1 MLSLLVNKLESVNNS
16 KIEIYLAISAI
27 VYVIL
32 HYLIFNKLN
41 NYTSKYKYI
50 FYVIVIMDIIYA
62 HKLYKSKLPT
72 KEPINESDNNLTKQV
87 NIDYPQMIIERP
99 FIDNDVHN
107 QQYTP
112 FVGNIN
118 LIPQSQ
124 IDQIIKN
131 QEGRNITIQQN
142 KEQVNNAEIKIK
154 DDNEE
159 INTKDSI
166 RTNIRNNKDDEII
179 KDNIKSD
186 KDNINDNIGVS
197 DVNKEIDNEVN
208 KKAIK
213 ESNNEVINDAK
224 EEIKINDNKEDI
236 KDVNNNND
244 KDIEDEEIT
253 LSPINMD

>member
-16 KIEIYLAISAI
+16 KVEIYLAISAI

-50 FYVIVIMDIIYA
+50 FYVLVIMDIIYA
-62 HKLYKSKLPT
+62 HKLYKSKLIKPLKT
-72 KEPINESDNNLTKQV
+72 EIKEPEDKNEIN
-87 NIDYPQMIIERP
+87 YPQMIIERP

-124 IDQIIKN
+124 IEQIIKN
-131 QEGRNITIQQN
+131 EGRNITIQQN
-142 KEQVNNAEIKIK
+142 KEQVKNSEIEIKDNNDKNDIRDNIIDNKEIVK
-154 DDNEE
+154 DDIKNE
-159 INTKDSI
+159 
-166 RTNIRNNKDDEII
+166 I
-179 KDNIKSD
+179 KDNIINNASD
-186 KDNINDNIGVS
+186 GVS
-197 DVNKEIDNEVN
+197 DVKESDNEV
-208 KKAIK
+208 IS
-213 ESNNEVINDAK
+213 EVNNDTK
-224 EEIKINDNKEDI
+224 EEKEDNKDVDN
-236 KDVNNNND
+236 KDND

-253 LSPINMD
+253 LSPVKMD

>member
-16 KIEIYLAISAI
+16 KVEIYLAISAI

-50 FYVIVIMDIIYA
+50 FYLLVIMDIVYA
-62 HKLYKSKLPT
+62 HKLYKSKLIKQIEIEI
-72 KEPINESDNNLTKQV
+72 KEPEDKNEIN
-87 NIDYPQMIIERP
+87 YPQMIIERP

-124 IDQIIKN
+124 IEQIIKN
-131 QEGRNITIQQN
+131 EGRNITIQQN
-142 KEQVNNAEIKIK
+142 KEQVNNAEIEIK
-154 DDNEE
+154 DDNKE
-159 INTKDSI
+159 INNKN
-166 RTNIRNNKDDEII
+166 NIRDNKEEKDDNKSET
-179 KDNIKSD
+179 KDNIINNASD
-186 KDNINDNIGVS
+186 SVNDV
-197 DVNKEIDNEVN
+197 
-208 KKAIK
+208 K
-213 ESNNEVINDAK
+213 ESNNEVISEVNNDTK
-224 EEIKINDNKEDI
+224 EEKEDNKDVDN
-236 KDVNNNND
+236 KDND

-253 LSPINMD
+253 LSPIKMD

>member
-50 FYVIVIMDIIYA
+50 FYVLVIMDIIYA
-62 HKLYKSKLPT
+62 HKLYKSKLNKPIEIEI
-72 KEPINESDNNLTKQV
+72 KEPENKNEV
-87 NIDYPQMIIERP
+87 NYPQMIIERP

-118 LIPQSQ
+118 LIPQNQ
-124 IDQIIKN
+124 IEQMIKN
-131 QEGRNITIQQN
+131 EGRNITIQQN
-142 KEQVNNAEIKIK
+142 KEQVNNSEIEIK
-154 DDNEE
+154 DDNKE
-159 INTKDSI
+159 INNKNNIKD
-166 RTNIRNNKDDEII
+166 NKENKDDNKSET
-179 KDNIKSD
+179 KDNIINNASD
-186 KDNINDNIGVS
+186 SVS
-197 DVNKEIDNEVN
+197 NV
-208 KKAIK
+208 K
-213 ESNNEVINDAK
+213 ESNNEVISEVNNDTK
-224 EEIKINDNKEDI
+224 EEKEDNKDVDN
-236 KDVNNNND
+236 KDNN

-253 LSPINMD
+253 LSPIKMD

>member
-16 KIEIYLAISAI
+16 KVEIYLAISAI

-50 FYVIVIMDIIYA
+50 FYVIVIMDLIYA
-62 HKLYKSKLPT
+62 HKLYKSKLIKPLKT
-72 KEPINESDNNLTKQV
+72 EIKEQEDKNEV
-87 NIDYPQMIIERP
+87 NYPQMIIERP

-118 LIPQSQ
+118 LIPQNQ

-131 QEGRNITIQQN
+131 EGRNITIQQN
-142 KEQVNNAEIKIK
+142 KEQVNNAEIEIK
-154 DDNEE
+154 NDKE
-159 INTKDSI
+159 INTKD
-166 RTNIRNNKDDEII
+166 NIRDNNEIINDDIKSEI
-179 KDNIKSD
+179 KDNIINNASD
-186 KDNINDNIGVS
+186 GVI
-197 DVNKEIDNEVN
+197 DV
-208 KKAIK
+208 K
-213 ESNNEVINDAK
+213 ESNNEVISEVINDTK
-224 EEIKINDNKEDI
+224 EENENDKEDNKDVDS
-236 KDVNNNND
+236 KDNN

-253 LSPINMD
+253 LSPVKID

>member
-16 KIEIYLAISAI
+16 KVEIYLAISAI

-50 FYVIVIMDIIYA
+50 FYVIVIMDLIYA

-72 KEPINESDNNLTKQV
+72 KEQINESDNNLNKQV

-99 FIDNDVHN
+99 FIDNDAHN

-118 LIPQSQ
+118 LIPQNQ
-124 IDQIIKN
+124 IEQIIKN
-131 QEGRNITIQQN
+131 EGRNITIQQN
-142 KEQVNNAEIKIK
+142 KEQVNNSEIEIKDNKEIINDDIK
-154 DDNEE
+154 SE
-159 INTKDSI
+159 
-166 RTNIRNNKDDEII
+166 I
-179 KDNIKSD
+179 KDNIVNNASD
-186 KDNINDNIGVS
+186 GVI
-197 DVNKEIDNEVN
+197 DV
-208 KKAIK
+208 K
-213 ESNNEVINDAK
+213 ESNNEVISEVINDTK
-224 EEIKINDNKEDI
+224 EENDKEDNKDVDN
-236 KDVNNNND
+236 KDNN

-253 LSPINMD
+253 LSPINID

>member
-16 KIEIYLAISAI
+16 KVELYLAISAI

-50 FYVIVIMDIIYA
+50 FYLFVIMDIVYA
-62 HKLYKSKLPT
+62 HKLYKSKLIKPLKT
-72 KEPINESDNNLTKQV
+72 EIKEPEDKNEIN
-87 NIDYPQMIIERP
+87 YPQMIIERP

-124 IDQIIKN
+124 IEQIIKN
-131 QEGRNITIQQN
+131 EGRNITIQQN
-142 KEQVNNAEIKIK
+142 KEQVKNSEIEIKDNNDKNDIRDNIRDNKEIVK
-154 DDNEE
+154 DDIKNE
-159 INTKDSI
+159 
-166 RTNIRNNKDDEII
+166 I
-179 KDNIKSD
+179 KDNIVNNASD
-186 KDNINDNIGVS
+186 GVS
-197 DVNKEIDNEVN
+197 DVKEL
-208 KKAIK
+208 
-213 ESNNEVINDAK
+213 NNEVISEVNNDTK
-224 EEIKINDNKEDI
+224 EEKEDNKEVDN
-236 KDVNNNND
+236 KDND

-253 LSPINMD
+253 LSPVKMD